1 VGVSH
6 HVARFQL
13 ERLADAGLLDVEFRR
28 PQGRGGPGAGHP
40 TKLYRAAARQFSFNL
55 PARCYQLAGLITSR
69 ALARSMEAGA
79 SVDDALDHAA
89 AEAGRAM
96 ADAVQGKRK
105 RRVSQRA
112 ALDAAIECLEHHG
125 FRPRAVAGGYVLTNC
140 PFEDLARDTPEVV
153 CRMTLS
159 LVSAHLDALGVRT
172 VGTSL
177 DPASDR
183 CCVTLQRV

>member
-1 VGVSH
+1 MS
-6 HVARFQL
+6 
-13 ERLADAGLLDVEFRR
+13 GL
-28 PQGRGGPGAGHP
+28 
-40 TKLYRAAARQFSFNL
+40 RA
-55 PARCYQLAGLITSR
+55 
-69 ALARSMEAGA
+69 
-79 SVDDALDHAA
+79 
-89 AEAGRAM
+89 
-96 ADAVQGKRK
+96 
-105 RRVSQRA
+105 RRVKKLASA
-112 ALDAAIECLEHHG
+112 C
-125 FRPRAVAGGYVLTNC
+125 PRAVAGGYVLTNC